1 MVNIPFQNLYI
12 QPMAFNLF
20 SLIARDH
27 QKRAESYDREGKK
40 RQAAEEYAKAGDYRR
55 AATLAFE
62 IQDEPKL
69 IHFSLFGA
77 LGKIP
82 PRAAELNA
90 RQAGDLLATSGHYD
104 WAIPLF
110 EMANDMRRAAAAA
123 LKLRDSG
130 RAARFYEKSRLWTEA
145 VSHYEKA
152 SLFEDALRV
161 LELEAKTLSRTRGEP
176 SARLQEVNLKRAEVL
191 LQLGRSTAAVTLLM
205 QQPPSLRRAELLERS
220 GRNTE
225 AIEAYLGAG
234 ESDRA
239 LLLARKSPD
248 QARRVAQVHLHS
260 GRPVLAGE
268 IFARLGM
275 VRDAAEAYE
284 AAQDWWQAAYRWETV
299 QEPARAAEAYRK
311 AGKVTD
317 AARCFVTA
325 GQPLQAAELYIRS
338 GNLAAAAALHTQ
350 TGDLAGA
357 IALYLDANDVEQA
370 AMTLQKIPPEELGY
384 ITGALLL
391 APWLVEAGR
400 SGEALRFLGKAP
412 AADPR
417 RRGEDGT
424 VLDRLYWEGRAL
436 EGLDQAEPARKRYA
450 KLLQLNPTYRDVAE
464 RKSRLEAQPEPA
476 AAEAA
481 PLAARSLDGL
491 AVGQR
496 LANRYDILGELGRGG
511 MGRVYRARDL
521 DLGEPVAIKTLL
533 TPSEGS
539 AANDDEERLLR
550 ELQICRRVSHPNVVR
565 VFDLGRFEGGIFIT
579 MELLEGQMLE
589 ELIVKDQPIPLERI
603 RFFLSEIAAGLQEA
617 HSLGIVHRDLKPS
630 NVIVTER
637 RLKILDFGIA
647 RMTGFDNRL
656 TRTGFA
662 FGSPMYM
669 SPEQLLGQ
677 QLDGRSDLYAL
688 GILAYALIGGREPF
702 SDDNPAVLAL
712 MHLRDEIPDIR
723 QLRPDLPN
731 PWIGFIARL
740 LAKEP
745 DQRYASAQEV
755 LAVLPTLPVG

>member
-1 MVNIPFQNLYI
+1 
-12 QPMAFNLF
+12 MAFNLF

-27 QKRAESYDREGKK
+27 QKLAETYDREGKK
-40 RQAAEEYAKAGDYRR
+40 RQAAEEYAKAGDHRR
-55 AATLAFE
+55 AAALAAE
-62 IQDEPKL
+62 IQDEPRL
-69 IHFSLFGA
+69 IQYSLAGA
-77 LGKIP
+77 LGKVP
-82 PRAAELNA
+82 PRAADMNA
-90 RQAGDLLATSGHYD
+90 RQAGDLLAGNGHYD

-110 EMANDMRRAAAAA
+110 ELAGDLRRAVAAA
-123 LKLRDSG
+123 LKLRDHG
-130 RAARFYEKSRLWTEA
+130 RAARLFEKSRLWAEA
-145 VSHYEKA
+145 VGHYEKA
-152 SLFEDALRV
+152 NLFEDALRV
-161 LELEAKTLSRTRGEP
+161 LELEAKTLSRSRGEP

-205 QQPPSLRRAELLERS
+205 QQPQSLRRAELLERS
-220 GRNTE
+220 GRSTE

-239 LLLARKSPD
+239 LTLARKSPD
-248 QARRVAQVHLHS
+248 QARRVAQVHLQS

-311 AGKVTD
+311 AGKITD
-317 AARCFVTA
+317 AARCFITA
-325 GQPLQAAELYIRS
+325 GLPLQAAEIYIRS
-338 GNLAAAAALHTQ
+338 GDLAAAAALHTQ

-357 IALYLDANDVEQA
+357 IALYLDAGDVEQA
-370 AMTLQKIPPEELGY
+370 AMTLQKIPADELGY
-384 ITGALLL
+384 VTGALLL
-391 APWLVEAGR
+391 APRLVEAGR

-436 EGLDQAEPARKRYA
+436 EGLAQVEPARKRYG
-450 KLLQLNPTYRDVAE
+450 KLLQINPTYRDVAE
-464 RKSRLEAQPEPA
+464 RMSRLEPPPEPEPA
-476 AAEAA
+476 AG
-481 PLAARSLDGL
+481 PPVARSLKGL

-511 MGRVYRARDL
+511 MGLVYRARDL

-533 TPSEGS
+533 TPADGS
-539 AANDDEERLLR
+539 SGDDEERLLR

-589 ELIVKDQPIPLERI
+589 DLIGKDEPIPLERI

-677 QLDGRSDLYAL
+677 ALDGRSDLYAL
-688 GILAYALIGGREPF
+688 GILAYALIAGREPF

-712 MHLRDEIPDIR
+712 MHLRDEVPDIR
-723 QLRPDLPN
+723 LLRPDVPN
-731 PWIGFIARL
+731 PWIGFISRL

-745 DQRYASAQEV
+745 DHRYASAAEV
-755 LAVLPTLPVG
+755 LAVLPTLPVD

>member
-1 MVNIPFQNLYI
+1 
-12 QPMAFNLF
+12 MAFNFL
-20 SLIARDH
+20 SLISRDH

-40 RQAAEEYAKAGDYRR
+40 RQAADEYAKAGDYRR
-55 AATLAFE
+55 AAALAAE

-69 IHFSLFGA
+69 IHYSLLGA
-77 LGKIP
+77 LGRVP
-82 PRAAELNA
+82 PRAGELTA
-90 RQAGDLLATSGHYD
+90 RQAGDLLATSGHFEA
-104 WAIPLF
+104 AIPLF
-110 EMANDMRRAAAAA
+110 EMAGDFRRAAAAA
-123 LKLRDSG
+123 LKPRDGG
-130 RAARFYEKSRLWTEA
+130 RAASFYEKSRMWAEA
-145 VSHYEKA
+145 VTHYEKA
-152 SLFEDALRV
+152 GLFEDALRV
-161 LELEAKTLSRTRGEP
+161 LELEAKTLSRSRGEP

-220 GRNTE
+220 GRPTE

-311 AGKVTD
+311 AGKTTD

-325 GQPLQAAELYIRS
+325 GQPLQAAELYIRA
-338 GNLAAAAALHTQ
+338 GDLTAAAALHTQ

-357 IALYLDANDVEQA
+357 IALYLDAGDVEQA
-370 AMTLQKIPPEELGY
+370 AMTLQRIPADELGY
-384 ITGALLL
+384 VTGALLL
-391 APWLVEAGR
+391 APRLVEAGR

-436 EGLDQAEPARKRYA
+436 EGLDQREPACKRYA
-450 KLLQLNPTYRDVAE
+450 RLLKLNPTYRDVAE
-464 RKSRLEAQPEPA
+464 RMSRLEKQLEPA
-476 AAEAA
+476 PEAA
-481 PLAARSLDGL
+481 PVAARSLNGL

-511 MGRVYRARDL
+511 MGLIYKAHDL

-533 TPSEGS
+533 TSNEGAS
-539 AANDDEERLLR
+539 SDDEERLLR

-589 ELIVKDQPIPLERI
+589 ELIVKGETLSLERI
-603 RFFLSEIAAGLQEA
+603 RFFLLEIAAGLQEA

-630 NVIVTER
+630 NVMVTGR
-637 RLKILDFGIA
+637 RIKILDFGIA

-677 QLDGRSDLYAL
+677 PLDGRSDLYAL
-688 GILAYALIGGREPF
+688 GILAYALIAGREPF

-712 MHLRDEIPDIR
+712 MHLRDEVPDIR
-723 QLRPDLPN
+723 QFRPDLPP
-731 PWIGFIARL
+731 PWIGFLARL

-745 DQRYASAQEV
+745 DQRYASAEEL
-755 LAVLPTLPVG
+755 LAVLPTLPVD

>member
-1 MVNIPFQNLYI
+1 
-12 QPMAFNLF
+12 MAFNFL

-55 AATLAFE
+55 AATLAAE

-69 IHFSLFGA
+69 IHYSLLAA
-77 LGKIP
+77 LGKLP
-82 PRAAELNA
+82 PRMGDLNA
-90 RQAGDLLATSGHYD
+90 RQAGDLLATSGHFEA
-104 WAIPLF
+104 AIPLF
-110 EMANDMRRAAAAA
+110 EMAGDFRRAAAAA
-123 LKLRDSG
+123 LKLRDGG
-130 RAARFYEKSRLWTEA
+130 RAARFYEKSRMWAEA
-145 VSHYEKA
+145 VTHYEKA
-152 SLFEDALRV
+152 GLFEDALRV
-161 LELEAKTLSRTRGEP
+161 LELEAKTLSRSRGEP

-220 GRNTE
+220 GRPTE

-311 AGKVTD
+311 AGKTTD

-325 GQPLQAAELYIRS
+325 GQPLQAAELYIRA
-338 GNLAAAAALHTQ
+338 GDLTAAAALHAQ

-357 IALYLDANDVEQA
+357 IALYLDAGDVEQA
-370 AMTLQKIPPEELGY
+370 AMTLQRIPAGELGY
-384 ITGALLL
+384 VTGALLL
-391 APWLVEAGR
+391 APRLVEAGR

-436 EGLDQAEPARKRYA
+436 EGLDQREPACKRYA
-450 KLLQLNPTYRDVAE
+450 RLLKLNPTYRDVAE
-464 RKSRLEAQPEPA
+464 RMSRLEKQPEPA
-476 AAEAA
+476 PEAA
-481 PLAARSLDGL
+481 PVAARSLNGL

-511 MGRVYRARDL
+511 MGLVYKAHDL

-533 TPSEGS
+533 TSNEGAS
-539 AANDDEERLLR
+539 SDDEERLLR

-589 ELIVKDQPIPLERI
+589 DLIVKGETLPLERI

-630 NVIVTER
+630 NVMVTGR
-637 RLKILDFGIA
+637 RIKILDFGIA

-677 QLDGRSDLYAL
+677 PLDGRSDLYAL
-688 GILAYALIGGREPF
+688 GILAYALVAGREPF

-712 MHLRDEIPDIR
+712 MHLRDEVPDIR
-723 QLRPDLPN
+723 QFRPDIPL
-731 PWIGFIARL
+731 PWIGFLARL

-745 DQRYASAQEV
+745 DQRYASAEEL
-755 LAVLPTLPVG
+755 LAVLPTLPVD